1 MQCPFCKA
9 NNDKVIDSR
18 SGESN
23 RAIRRRR
30 QCLECDKRF
39 TTYERVESTVR
50 VTVIKKDGSRVPYD
64 RNKILKGLQ
73 KACYKRPVSDQ
84 ALQVVVDKVEEQIL
98 ANYQREVPSKFIG
111 EQTAGLLRDVDEVG
125 YVRFASVYRQFQ
137 DAGEFI
143 DEAREVMGRDRQVMP
158 GQQKI
163 FEEDRSKDKDN

>member
-18 SGESN
+18 SGENN

-73 KACYKRPVSDQ
+73 EACYKRPVSDQ

-111 EQTAGLLRDVDEVG
+111 EQTAGLLRDVDQVG

-137 DAGEFI
+137 DVGEFI
-143 DEAREVMGRDRQVMP
+143 DEAREVMGRQRQEMP
-158 GQQKI
+158 GQQKL
-163 FEEDRSKDKDN
+163 FEEDRSKGKDN